1 MKLFVT
7 AQTTAVIGR
16 SSNSTKKRKEF
27 VIITQRKEHHV
38 NAPSSG
44 ETHQPQGKNA
54 PSFNETHQPQS
65 KNAPTSKKKHQ
76 LTKKQQ
82 DIINFCS
89 IPRSAQEIMDRL
101 GIQNQSRS
109 RKRYIQS
116 MIEDGQL
123 EMTIPEN
130 PNDPNQ
136 KYRRVK
142 K

>member
-7 AQTTAVIGR
+7 AQTTAAIGR

-38 NAPSSG
+38 
-44 ETHQPQGKNA
+44 NA

-101 GIQNQSRS
+101 GIRNQSRS